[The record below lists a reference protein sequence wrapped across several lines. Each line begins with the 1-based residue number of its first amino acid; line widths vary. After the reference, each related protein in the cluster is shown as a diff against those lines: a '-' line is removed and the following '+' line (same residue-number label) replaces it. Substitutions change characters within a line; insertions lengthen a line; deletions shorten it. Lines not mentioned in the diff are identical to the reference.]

1 MNLGEFGMIE
11 QTRTIEQPYIVGD
24 KQNITK
30 YNPHLPALWITVDL
44 QQTTEALA
52 GAEPGGGVP
61 RHSWAMPAV
70 QLVGE
75 LRNQPATKGD
85 LPAEKG

>member
-1 MNLGEFGMIE
+1 M
-11 QTRTIEQPYIVGD
+11 
-24 KQNITK
+24 
-30 YNPHLPALWITVDL
+30 DL